1 MKRHSNLLL
10 IIVQCDDDGDDI
22 IVDDIDVKKANT
34 KLFDVLPTHNV
45 ARNGNRL
52 CRRILADIIVLSF

>member
-34 KLFDVLPTHNV
+34 ELFDVLPTHNV
-45 ARNGNRL
+45 ARNGNR
-52 CRRILADIIVLSF
+52 